1 MDNQYVDINNIGTLD
16 ELLEIS
22 QPIGSIEKAL
32 SNNLFGINHEQT
44 KGVIQENRDTYGF
57 TFFTRPQLNLS
68 SPNLRN
74 IRPLYNFLTNN
85 EFTIQRY
92 VRNSLDPRL
101 ARPGG
106 PDKDSIK
113 SPLVDEANGF
123 ISMLTNTIKNVS
135 GWPDIV
141 APSFTS
147 ASGVKKEQWSIM
159 DGSIEVY
166 ESFDLDCSFRN
177 IKNEPTI
184 MMFQTWLYYMAKV
197 FEGMMSPYIDMISNN
212 EIDYNTR
219 IYRLVLDE
227 SKRFVTKIAATG
239 ASFPVNVPIGKFFDY
254 TDENKYNM
262 QTKDINIRFKCLGAS
277 YNDPILVKEFNE
289 VSAIF
294 NSDVRNLLN
303 GDKHNLEE
311 IPHDLLKYMNNRGYP
326 IIDPIT
332 YELKWY
338 LSKTGATYK
347 ALLKTIKD
355 KNPNTKQTTGTEQ
368 TSSTKQNPKSS
379 GYTTTLSDLNS
390 LT

>member
-1 MDNQYVDINNIGTLD
+1 MDNQYVDINSISTLD
-16 ELLEIS
+16 ELLES
-22 QPIGSIEKAL
+22 TQPIGSIEKAL
-32 SNNLFGINHEQT
+32 SNNLYGINHEQT
-44 KGVIQENRDTYGF
+44 KGVLQENRDTYGF

-74 IRPLYNFLTNN
+74 IRPLYNLLTNN
-85 EFTIQRY
+85 EFTIHRY
-92 VRNSLDPRL
+92 VRNTLDPRL

-113 SPLVDEANGF
+113 SPLVDESNGF
-123 ISMLTNTIKNVS
+123 IPILTNTIKNVS

-141 APSFTS
+141 APSFAS
-147 ASGVKKEQWSIM
+147 SSGVRKEQWAIM
-159 DGSIEVY
+159 DGSIEIY
-166 ESFDLDCSFRN
+166 EAFDLDCTFRN

-184 MMFQTWLYYMAKV
+184 MLFQTWLYYMAKV

-239 ASFPVNVPIGKFFDY
+239 ASFPVNVPTGKFFDY

-262 QTKDINIRFKCLGAS
+262 QTKDINIRFKCLGAM
-277 YNDPILVKEFNE
+277 YNDPILIKEFNE

-294 NSDVRNLLN
+294 NSDVRNLLTGKN
-303 GDKHNLEE
+303 NNLEE
-311 IPHDLLKYMNNRGYP
+311 IPYDLLKYTNNRGYP
-326 IIDPIT
+326 IINPTT

-338 LSKTGATYK
+338 LSKSSITYK
-347 ALLKTIKD
+347 TLSKLVKD
-355 KNPNTKQTTGTEQ
+355 KKFDI
-368 TSSTKQNPKSS
+368 KQNGKNTHTSKISYTIEHLNGPK
-379 GYTTTLSDLNS
+379 TLA
-390 LT
+390 